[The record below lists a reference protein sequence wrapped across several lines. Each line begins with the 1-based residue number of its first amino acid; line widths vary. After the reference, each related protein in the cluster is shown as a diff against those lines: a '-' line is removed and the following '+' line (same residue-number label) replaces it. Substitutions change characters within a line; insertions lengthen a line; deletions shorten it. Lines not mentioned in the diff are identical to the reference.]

1 MKKSS
6 TLKAKEIVA
15 ERKRKYL
22 PVYNFGLGENPLP
35 VPKILLKNF
44 EKNLN
49 TKSYKNINNYPV
61 IKEKLCKKISNEK
74 YKVSNIILGNGL
86 KELLFVTQMAF
97 DGTIIYINPS
107 WVSYKEQGILLN
119 KKFKEFPTLV
129 ENEYKI
135 IPKLFDNFLE
145 NIIGNKMIIFNNPC
159 NPTGTVY
166 NEQEIINLSKI
177 INKHRCLVFADEI
190 YSEITFNNDKTSISE
205 FCPDLTIR
213 GSSLSKSFASG
224 GWRCGWISFPK
235 QLDSLYQKTAAISSS
250 VYSCISNPLI
260 FVIESFIDNKEEI
273 GKYLEK
279 NRKYYNKV
287 VTYFYNTLKNET
299 NLIINQ
305 PKAAWYI
312 FLDFSNYTKLL
323 EKHNIFNSD
332 QLSEFL
338 CNTYGFVGV
347 SGNAFHNDKIS
358 LRLSCVDIKT
368 HFINL
373 DFNKSIEKMEK
384 GVNQLISFLKD

>member
-15 ERKRKYL
+15 ERKKKKL

-61 IKEKLCKKISNEK
+61 IKDKLCKKISNEK
-74 YKVSNIILGNGL
+74 YKACNIILGNGL
-86 KELLFVTQMAF
+86 KELLFVTQLAF
-97 DGTIIYINPS
+97 EGTIIYINPS
-107 WVSYKEQGILLN
+107 WVSYKEQGLLLN
-119 KKFKEFPTLV
+119 KIFKEFSTQV

-135 IPKLFDNFLE
+135 ILSEFDIFLDQ
-145 NIIGNKMIIFNNPC
+145 IKGGKMIIFNNPC

-166 NEQEIINLSKI
+166 NKQEIINLSEI
-177 INKHRCLVFADEI
+177 INKHQCLVFADEI
-190 YSEITFNNDKTSISE
+190 YSEITFNNDTTSISE
-205 FCPDLTIR
+205 FCPNLTIR
-213 GSSLSKSFASG
+213 GSSLSKSFAAG

-235 QLDSLYQKTAAISSS
+235 ELDSLYQRTTAISSS

-273 GKYLEK
+273 EKYLQK
-279 NRKYYNKV
+279 NRIYYNKV
-287 VTYFYNTLKNET
+287 VTYFYNKLKNKT
-299 NLIINQ
+299 DLIMNQ
-305 PKAAWYI
+305 PGAAWYI
-312 FLDFSNYTKLL
+312 FLDFSNYTELL
-323 EKHNIFNSD
+323 EKNNIFNSD

-338 CNTYGFVGV
+338 CNTYGFVSV
-347 SGNAFHNDKIS
+347 SGAAFHNDKIS

-368 HFINL
+368 LFINL

-384 GVNQLISFLKD
+384 GVNILISFLKK

>member
-15 ERKRKYL
+15 ERKAKKL
-22 PVYNFGLGENPLP
+22 AVYNFGLGENPLP

-49 TKSYKNINNYPV
+49 TKSYKNINNYPI
-61 IKEKLCKKISNEK
+61 IKNKLCNYLSNRE
-74 YKVSNIILGNGL
+74 YKPCNVILGNGL

-97 DGTIIYINPS
+97 DGTIIYVNPS

-119 KKFKEFPTLV
+119 KNFEEFTTKIENNFKV
-129 ENEYKI
+129 
-135 IPKLFDNFLE
+135 IPELFDIFLE
-145 NIIGNKMIIFNNPC
+145 KIPEDKMIIFNNPC

-166 NEQEIINLSKI
+166 NRKEIENLSKVI
-177 INKHRCLVFADEI
+177 KKHNCLIFADEI
-190 YSEITFNNDKTSISE
+190 YSGITFNNDKTSISE
-205 FCPDLTIR
+205 FCPRITIR
-213 GSSLSKSFASG
+213 GSSLSKSFAAG

-235 QLDSLYQKTAAISSS
+235 ELDTLYQKTSAISSS

-260 FVIESFIDNKEEI
+260 FVIESFIDNKEI
-273 GKYLEK
+273 IDKYLQK
-279 NRKYYNKV
+279 NKIYYNKV
-287 VTYFYNTLKNET
+287 VNYFYYKLKNET
-299 NLIINQ
+299 DLIINQ
-305 PKAAWYI
+305 PEAAWYI

-338 CNTYGFVGV
+338 CNRYGFVSV
-347 SGNAFHNDKIS
+347 SGSAFHNDKLS
-358 LRLSCVDIKT
+358 LRLSCVDIKI
-368 HFINL
+368 HFVNL
-373 DFNKSIEKMEK
+373 DFNRSIDKMVK
-384 GVNQLISFLKD
+384 GINQLISFLKD